1 MNYGEEGIKILQYN
15 VMKSRD
21 VVMATLLRDPRI
33 QEYDILALQEPW
45 RNPFISTTHNR
56 IAHSFHLCF
65 PNDSREA
72 PARVCFFINK
82 RIDPNR
88 WRFIDHTRDLSTLEI
103 TTTSPTTEA
112 ATKIY
117 IHNVYNPPRPSD
129 YRTSCLPHLRTAL
142 SAHQKEEQIILGD
155 FNLHHELWGG
165 LTVRE
170 RDPESDDL
178 IDIMEEYQLGSLLP
192 ADTVTYD
199 DKNAQSCIDLC
210 YGTQDL
216 VGRVVKCGV
225 DHEMDHNSD
234 HLPITTILDLRTVQR
249 QQAEIRD
256 WSSIDEKELRTSL
269 ARELPTTRCPKS
281 RHALDRYVAE
291 VTKAIQSAIKHAT
304 PLKIWSPRAR
314 AGWTSEC
321 KETQAE
327 ARRLKRRNARLHTDE
342 SWEAYRIARNQKGR
356 VIRKALLQGH
366 RNQVENAMKS
376 PESMWKLARWA
387 KTRGKVAPTT
397 IPILKD
403 PATNIEQTEPQ
414 DKARLLKTTFFPTP
428 PEPDLQDIHGAEYQ
442 DQTLF
447 PDITEREVLQAI
459 ASTPPKKAPGP
470 DGIINRVLHI
480 IAAQLA
486 PHLTRIYNWS
496 LRLGY
501 CPAHFRQSTPI
512 VLRKPGKDNYTVPK
526 AYRPIALLNTIG
538 KLMDS
543 IIARRISYVT
553 EAHQLLPSTHIG
565 GRKGRSVDHA
575 LHTIVEKIYEAWNS
589 PEPQAASL
597 LLLDVSGAFDNVSHA
612 RLLHNLRKRRIDER
626 TVRWIASFLTD
637 RSTVISFDTFKSEVY
652 QTTTGIPQGSP
663 LSPILYLYYNADLI
677 ETCNREPNTLA
688 TGYIDDIAILR
699 WGSSIKETCKGLEN
713 AMQRAMIWAR
723 KHASVFA
730 PSKFQLTHHTRRR
743 QVADVDRHIQIEQ
756 TIIPP
761 SDSSKYLGIT
771 LDTALNWKQHI
782 QNLKIKISKSIG
794 ALASIAG
801 STWGAGVAEL
811 RKIYQAV
818 VIPQMMYG
826 CSAWSVANER
836 GEGYTKQ
843 TLDSLKT
850 LQAKAGRIIGGAY
863 KATSGPALDVE
874 LHLLP
879 IEQQIWKT
887 SAETVSRILASDRT
901 PTMAGFPLLRT
912 TRSRWRKEPYLSP
925 LEHTYRRLR
934 QRRGASIED
943 QEIIPPFLVPPWW
956 QGPIIRIASCAET
969 ARTQHKE
976 LPKHPSNSLFVYTD
990 GSGINHHVGAAA
1002 VSPLTRCT
1010 KLAYMGDSETS
1021 TVYAAELQGIRLALQ
1036 IADEDTERGNKKDR
1050 LIIFTDN
1057 QAAIRTFQKPTGRS
1071 GAYIVADAIQ
1081 LIDKLQ
1087 GERGMRVEI
1096 RWVPA
1101 HTGIWGN
1108 EAADR
1113 AAKRAAKQNA
1123 GASQGNENAI
1133 QTRTY
1138 HLQATLKT
1146 WVKRQTRAD
1155 WTNSWKME
1163 TRGRTTF
1170 KHTPQPSHKI
1180 LRLYHGLKKWQSA
1193 LLIQMRTEKIG
1204 LRDFLWKR
1212 RVPGVDDPGCDCG
1225 EGRQTVDHI
1234 LLRCRKYNDVRRRVL
1249 GRGGRIDLRAILNE
1263 PKLVT
1268 KAIRFMEQTR
1278 LLGQFRSCDVVQRDE
1293 VERWGETEGTETR
1306 DG

>member
-1 MNYGEEGIKILQYN
+1 MNYSQEGIKILQYN

-45 RNPFISTTHNR
+45 RNPFISTTHNP
-56 IAHSFHLCF
+56 ITHSFHLCF
-65 PNDSREA
+65 PSDSKEA

-88 WRFIDHTRDLSTLEI
+88 WRFTDNTRDLSTLEI
-103 TTTSPTTEA
+103 TTTNPTTKA

-117 IHNVYNPPRPSD
+117 IHNVYNPPRSSD

-142 SAHQKEEQIILGD
+142 SAHQEGEQIILGD

-178 IDIMEEYQLGSLLP
+178 IDIMEEYQLSSLLP

-199 DKNAQSCIDLC
+199 DKNAQTCIDLC

-216 VGRVVKCGV
+216 IDRVIKCGV

-234 HLPITTILDLRTVQR
+234 HLPITTILDLRMISIQR
-249 QQAEIRD
+249 AETRD
-256 WSSIDEKELRTSL
+256 WSSIEEKELRTSL
-269 ARELPTTRCPKS
+269 ARELPTLRCPRS
-281 RHALDRYVAE
+281 RHALDRYVGE
-291 VTKAIQSAIKHAT
+291 VTKAIQSAIERTT
-304 PLKIWSPRAR
+304 PLKRWSSRAR

-342 SWEAYRIARNQKGR
+342 SWEAYRVARNQKGR

-366 RNQVENAMKS
+366 RNQVESAIKS

-387 KTRGKVAPTT
+387 RIRGEVAPTT
-397 IPILKD
+397 TPILRD
-403 PATNIEQTEPQ
+403 PATNIEHTEPQ
-414 DKARLLKTTFFPTP
+414 NKAKLLKATFFPTP
-428 PEPDLQDIHGAEYQ
+428 PEPDLQDIHGAEYR
-442 DQTLF
+442 DQISF

-470 DGIINRVLHI
+470 DGIINKVLHI

-501 CPAHFRQSTPI
+501 CPAHFRQSTTV
-512 VLRKPGKDNYTVPK
+512 VLRKPGKDDYTIPK
-526 AYRPIALLNTIG
+526 AYRPIALLNTIS

-553 EAHQLLPSTHIG
+553 EVHQLLPSTHIG

-575 LHTIVEKIYEAWNS
+575 LHTIIEKVYEAWNS
-589 PEPQAASL
+589 PEPQVASL

-612 RLLHNLRKRRIDER
+612 RLLHNLRKRKIDER

-637 RSTVISFDTFKSEVY
+637 RSTIISFDAFKSEVY

-699 WGSSIKETCKGLEN
+699 WGSSIKETCNGLEKT
-713 AMQRAMIWAR
+713 MQRATVWAKR
-723 KHASVFA
+723 HASVFA

-743 QVADVDRHIQIEQ
+743 QVADVDCYIQIEQ
-756 TIIPP
+756 TIIHP
-761 SDSSKYLGIT
+761 SESSKYLGVT

-794 ALASIAG
+794 ALASLAG
-801 STWGAGVAEL
+801 STWGAGVTEL

-826 CSAWSVANER
+826 CSAWSVAHEH

-843 TLDSLKT
+843 TIDSLKT

-879 IEQQIWKT
+879 IEHQIWKT
-887 SAETVSRILASDRT
+887 SAETVSRILSSDRM
-901 PTMAGFPLLRT
+901 PTLAGFQLFRT

-943 QEIIPPFLVPPWW
+943 QEVIPPFLVPPWW
-956 QGPIIRIASCAET
+956 QGPIVRIASCAKT

-976 LPKHPSNSLFVYTD
+976 FLKHPSNSLFVYTD
-990 GSGINHHVGAAA
+990 GSGINNHVGAAA

-1036 IADEDTERGNKKDR
+1036 IADEDAERGNKKDR

-1057 QAAIRTFQKPTGRS
+1057 QAAIRTFQKPTGKS

-1087 GERGMRVEI
+1087 GDRETRVEL

-1113 AAKRAAKQNA
+1113 AAKRAAKQNVGA
-1123 GASQGNENAI
+1123 GQNENAM

-1146 WVKRQTRAD
+1146 WVKRQTRAE
-1155 WTNSWKME
+1155 WTNSWKTE

-1180 LRLYHGLKKWQSA
+1180 LRLHHGLKKWQSA

-1212 RVPGVDDPGCDCG
+1212 RVREVDDPGCDCG

-1234 LLRCRKYNDVRRRVL
+1234 LLRCRTYNDLRRRVF

-1263 PKLVT
+1263 PKLAT
-1268 KAIRFMEQTR
+1268 KAIRFMEQTH
-1278 LLGQFRSCDVVQRDE
+1278 LLGQFRSCDTAQRDE
-1293 VERWGETEGTETR
+1293 VEHWGETEGMSTR